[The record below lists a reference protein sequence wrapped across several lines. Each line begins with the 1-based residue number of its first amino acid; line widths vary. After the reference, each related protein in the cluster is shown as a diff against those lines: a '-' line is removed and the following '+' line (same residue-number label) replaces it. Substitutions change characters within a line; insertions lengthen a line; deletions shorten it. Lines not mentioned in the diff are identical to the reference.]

1 MDYSA
6 DGLKSYQYD
15 AAVRQLH
22 SINKSLKKISRNF
35 TLIALVAVGVT
46 AYKIGVFKHVKGE

>member
-6 DGLKSYQYD
+6 EGLKSYQYD

-22 SINKSLKKISRNF
+22 AINKSLKKISRNF
-35 TLIALVAVGVT
+35 TLITLIGVGVT
-46 AYKIGVFKHVKGE
+46 AYKIGVLKYVKGE